1 MERQFSTFYLGEAR
15 FAVDILLIKEI
26 NRHLEITEVAGAPEF
41 IRGLLN
47 LRGKIV
53 TVVDLAVRFGLEAK
67 AIDGFSRCIIL
78 KTTAE
83 LAGHQAAGL
92 LDDDTGPDVV
102 GLLVDRVGDM
112 VVIDDEAILP
122 TPASVGGVE
131 SKFVAGVIRLAEE
144 LVIVLRARATLAVG
158 HGAGS

>member
-1 MERQFSTFYLGEAR
+1 MERQFSTFYLGAAR

-53 TVVDLAVRFGLEAK
+53 TVFDLAVRFALPAQE
-67 AIDGFSRCIIL
+67 IDNYSRCIIL

-83 LAGHQAAGL
+83 LAPHQAAGL

-102 GLLVDRVGDM
+102 GLLVDRIGDM
-112 VVIDDEAILP
+112 VAIDDEAILS

-131 SKFVAGVIRLAEE
+131 SKFIAGVIRLAEE
-144 LVIVLRARATLAVG
+144 LIIVLRARATLAV
-158 HGAGS
+158 SSSS